1 MDKKGQ
7 IDKLLAT
14 DALDI
19 AEKITGESI
28 HDDNSAATALGMG
41 LHMLLNAEKREL
53 LKETND
59 TYFSMLV
66 GEFCAVLIMNGFT
79 KVLDIPFVGT
89 GYGNG
94 KDIDENLYF
103 FWNKDKS
110 ILVTFDTFAG
120 RSVNG
125 AKAYFNWREYEGQRH
140 DMPINGGGRYNG
152 FMGESIDAREG
163 FIRYIERMEMGGEFL
178 KKWES
183 DPFLWLLHYM
193 DTKDAG
199 YDYKAINKE
208 RIKLLPAEV
217 RVAINTE
224 G

>member
-1 MDKKGQ
+1 MDKKGA
-7 IDKLLAT
+7 IDRLLAA

-28 HDDNSAATALGMG
+28 HDDKSAATALGMG
-41 LHMLLNAEKREL
+41 LHMVLGQKKREL

-79 KVLDIPFVGT
+79 KVLTVPFIGT
-89 GYGNG
+89 GYGDDQNVQ
-94 KDIDENLYF
+94 EYF
-103 FWNKDKS
+103 YLFWNKDKS
-110 ILVTFDTFAG
+110 ILVAFDTFNDK
-120 RSVNG
+120 SVNG
-125 AKAYFNWREYEGQRH
+125 AKAYFNWREYEGQWH
-140 DMPINGGGRYNG
+140 DMPINGGGRHGG
-152 FMGESIDAREG
+152 FIGESIDAREG
-163 FIRYIERMEMGGEFL
+163 LIRYIERMEMGGEFL

-193 DTKDAG
+193 DTKEPG
-199 YDYKAINKE
+199 YNYKAINKE

-217 RVAINTE
+217 RAAINTE